1 MGTHVGAGFT
11 PAFKYRQKNLL
22 MVFERGRKARA
33 YVLAL
38 VLLLLSG
45 CGYRLANKNFNAGQ
59 GQTIAVPTF
68 VNKTTNYR
76 IEQRLS
82 EAVRQELI
90 RRTRYTVTAQET
102 GDVVMSGEVLSYLA
116 VPVIFDQ
123 QGRGSAYSILVD
135 MKVIVIDKKSGKEL
149 YRNDRFTY
157 RDVFEL
163 AQNSA
168 DFVPE
173 DTAAQERLAGRFA
186 SSLISTLMHA
196 KTSP

>member
-1 MGTHVGAGFT
+1 MIRAVGDRNTRSTRGTRFLAG
-11 PAFKYRQKNLL
+11 
-22 MVFERGRKARA
+22 
-33 YVLAL
+33 L
-38 VLLLLSG
+38 VLLLFLPIFSG

-68 VNKTTNYR
+68 INKSTTFR

-82 EAVRQELI
+82 AAVRQELI

-102 GDVVMSGEVLSYLA
+102 GDVVLSGEVLSYVA

-135 MKVIVIDKKSGKEL
+135 MKIIVTDKKSGKEL
-149 YRNDRFTY
+149 FRNDRFTY

-173 DTAAQERLAGRFA
+173 DTPAQERLATRFA
-186 SSLISTLMHA
+186 SSLVSTLMHA
-196 KTSP
+196 KISP

>member
-1 MGTHVGAGFT
+1 MGRNVGAGFT
-11 PAFKYRQKNLL
+11 PAFKHHQQILL
-22 MVFERGRKARA
+22 SVFERGRKARA
-33 YVLAL
+33 YTILFL
-38 VLLLLSG
+38 SLLSG

-68 VNKTTNYR
+68 ANKTTTYR

-90 RRTRYTVTAQET
+90 RRTRYTVTAGET
-102 GDVVMSGEVLSYLA
+102 GDVLMTGEVLSVVA

-135 MKVIVIDKKSGKEL
+135 MKVVVTDKKSGKEL
-149 YRNDRFTY
+149 FRNDRFTF

-163 AQNSA
+163 AQTSSE
-168 DFVPE
+168 FVPE
-173 DTAAQERLAGRFA
+173 DVFAQERLARRFS
-186 SSLISTLMHA
+186 SSLVASLMHA
-196 KTSP
+196 KTTP

>member
-1 MGTHVGAGFT
+1 MGTHAGGGFT
-11 PAFKYRQKNLL
+11 SALKYRQKNLL

-33 YVLAL
+33 YVLTL
-38 VLLLLSG
+38 FLLLSG

-68 VNKTTNYR
+68 TNKTTTYR

-82 EAVRQELI
+82 EAVRRELI

-102 GDVVMSGEVLSYLA
+102 GDVVMSGEVLSYVA

-135 MKVIVIDKKSGKEL
+135 MKVIVTDKKSGKEL
-149 YRNDRFTY
+149 YRNDRFTF
-157 RDVFEL
+157 RDLFEL
-163 AQNSA
+163 AQSST

-173 DTAAQERLAGRFA
+173 ETPAQDRLATRFA
-186 SSLISTLMHA
+186 SSLVATLMHA
-196 KTSP
+196 KTTP